1 MSSLSLLSSAVRRH
15 KGIAAAIV
23 LVAASLTAV
32 LAQTAA
38 PAAARSAAAGVER
51 HGLEPADM
59 DTTAKACQDF
69 YKYSNGG
76 WMKKNPIPPEYPSW
90 GTFSELAERNREA
103 MHRILEKLAKE
114 KSAAGSDEQK
124 LGDFYASCMDEAAV
138 EAQGAKPLAPELAR
152 IDKIQNIS
160 DLRSEVARL
169 QTHGVGV
176 LFGFGSQQDR
186 KNSSEVIAGA
196 FQGGLGLPD
205 RDYYTKTDDKSKEL
219 RGQYVEHVKKMLTL
233 LGDDAARAGGEA
245 KTVLDIETKL
255 AEASMTRVERRD
267 PDATYHRM
275 SQGELKTLTPNFA
288 WDAYFK
294 DLDAPAITAVNIGQP
309 KFFESLDKQLAAVP
323 LADWKTYLRWHL
335 VRSAA
340 PGLSSKFVLENF
352 DFNGRILQGTKELL
366 PRWKRCVQATDSHLG
381 FALGKI
387 YVRENFPPEAK
398 ARADQMVK
406 NLIAALR
413 DDLATLPWMGAET
426 RKAALAK
433 LDAFTPKIGY
443 PDKWRDYSPYKV
455 ERGAHVVNVMNGAL
469 YEHHRDMDKI
479 GKPVDRTEWGMTPP
493 TVNAYY
499 NASRNEI
506 VFPAGILEPPF
517 FDAKADDAVNYGG
530 IGAVIGHE
538 MTHGFDDQGRKFDAQ
553 GNLKNWWTP
562 EDLKNYQERATCVEK
577 EFDGYIVESDLHQ
590 NGKLVLGESIADLG
604 GLMIA
609 YKAFQKSLEGNPRP
623 ANIDGFTPE
632 QRLFLNWSRVWATNG
647 RPEFERLMTN
657 TNPHPLGRFR
667 AIGAPSNIPEF
678 AKAFSCNAGDPMVRE
693 QRCVIW

>member
-1 MSSLSLLSSAVRRH
+1 MRPIRFIL
-15 KGIAAAIV
+15 AAA
-23 LVAASLTAV
+23 LTLTFAV
-32 LAQTAA
+32 SVVTAA
-38 PAAARSAAAGVER
+38 DKSTAAKKTAFTPWDMTNLDPSVSACV
-51 HGLEPADM
+51 
-59 DTTAKACQDF
+59 DF
-69 YKYSNGG
+69 NQYANGG
-76 WMKKNPIPPEYPSW
+76 WLKKNPIPPAYSNW
-90 GTFSELAERNREA
+90 GVGNVLNESNREQL
-103 MHRILEKLAKE
+103 RTILENAAKSNA
-114 KSAAGSDEQK
+114 KMGSNEQK
-124 LGDFYASCMDEAAV
+124 IGDFYTSCMDETAV

-219 RGQYVEHVKKMLTL
+219 RGQFVEHVKKMLTL
-233 LGDDAARAGGEA
+233 LGDDAARAGVQA

-275 SQGELKTLTPNFA
+275 SQAELKTLTPNFA

-309 KFFESLDKQLAAVP
+309 KFFESLDKQLTAVP

-340 PGLSSKFVLENF
+340 PGLSSKFVEENF
-352 DFNGRILQGTKELL
+352 NFNGRILQGTKELL
-366 PRWKRCVQATDSHLG
+366 PRWKRCVQATDNHLG

-455 ERGAHVVNVMNGAL
+455 ERGAYVDNVMNGAL

-499 NASRNEI
+499 NAS
-506 VFPAGILEPPF
+506 
-517 FDAKADDAVNYGG
+517 
-530 IGAVIGHE
+530 
-538 MTHGFDDQGRKFDAQ
+538 
-553 GNLKNWWTP
+553 
-562 EDLKNYQERATCVEK
+562 
-577 EFDGYIVESDLHQ
+577 
-590 NGKLVLGESIADLG
+590 
-604 GLMIA
+604 
-609 YKAFQKSLEGNPRP
+609 
-623 ANIDGFTPE
+623 
-632 QRLFLNWSRVWATNG
+632 
-647 RPEFERLMTN
+647 
-657 TNPHPLGRFR
+657 
-667 AIGAPSNIPEF
+667 
-678 AKAFSCNAGDPMVRE
+678 
-693 QRCVIW
+693 